1 MVPLFDVI
9 LIETHNACTRTCWFC
24 KFGQARQDP
33 QPLEMTWSTIK
44 RILFNVRDLDY
55 RGRISWFGS
64 TSR

>member
-9 LIETHNACTRTCWFC
+9 LIETYNACTRTFWFC
-24 KFGQARQDP
+24 KLGQARQDP